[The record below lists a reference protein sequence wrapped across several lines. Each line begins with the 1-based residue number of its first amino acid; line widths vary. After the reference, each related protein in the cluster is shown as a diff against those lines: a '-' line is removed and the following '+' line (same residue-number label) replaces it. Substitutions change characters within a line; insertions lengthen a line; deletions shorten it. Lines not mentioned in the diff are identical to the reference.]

1 MISYGKRCDSLSQ
14 HCEETFAE
22 KKILYIFIH
31 NITFIALV
39 SVVDGRYSNDQC
51 TDDFVYTNYHRFKA
65 DRHHNWNK
73 FHVMTFWTFVQNR
86 HAESQMWNSMQLS
99 KVELTLGF
107 KRRSKGWQ
115 MYDLLEWYVSNF
127 ICSFFRIL
135 SFDVSVFLPF
145 LNLTNFHVLYFT

>member
-39 SVVDGRYSNDQC
+39 SGVDGRYSNDQC

-65 DRHHNWNK
+65 DRHCNWNK